1 MTRSEFSPDLLACQ
15 LPATSK
21 KQLLETLCKRLANH
35 ASLDERKVLDAVLER
50 EKLGSTVIGD
60 GIAIPHAM
68 VDGAS
73 ACVSLLATLEGPVDF
88 DGVDVDLVML
98 VLGCEKDR
106 TGHLAA
112 MSAAS
117 KRLRLSSKSLRNA
130 LQEAELRNALEDLT
144 AAA

>member
-1 MTRSEFSPDLLACQ
+1 MTRSDCSPDLLACR
-15 LPATSK
+15 LLATSK
-21 KQLLETLCKRLANH
+21 KQLLESLCKRLASH
-35 ASLDERKVLDAVLER
+35 ASLDERQMLDAVLDR

-68 VDGAS
+68 ADGAN
-73 ACVSLLATLEGPVDF
+73 ACVSLLATLEEPVDF
-88 DGVDVDLVML
+88 DGVGVDLVML
-98 VLGCEKDR
+98 VIGCEKDR

-112 MSAAS
+112 LSSAS

-130 LQEAELRNALEDLT
+130 VHEAELRNALNDLT